1 MNKKELLSNISK
13 KIKGDEA
20 VVEDIFNLNSE
31 LSSRYNKENSIYL
44 IIYTIIFVVSFFT
57 KDKIDNLAFV
67 SIDNFL
73 YLILAFFAVA
83 FIGLIINIIYK
94 DRDSLKS
101 LKFNYLKYHILDIL
115 NFVGVFL
122 SVFLWLALFIVTP
135 VEVSGSSMEATFYE
149 GDKIMVWHIGYEAT
163 VNDVVII
170 EANSNYMFDDNTEF
184 VIKRVVANSGDKVT
198 FFDGIIGVNGKTI
211 NRTYINAYGE
221 TCVEQFTLPQFEMMM
236 TDYVADGENVKHYS
250 YNEQEE
256 RYEGTVPEGYCIVL
270 GDNIHNSMD
279 SKSVG
284 LIHKEDV
291 IGKVFLRIYPFNKIG
306 IF

>member
-1 MNKKELLSNISK
+1 MKKKELLNKVSK
-13 KIKGDEA
+13 KLKGDET
-20 VVEDIFNLNSE
+20 VEESISTLNIEISK
-31 LSSRYNKENSIYL
+31 RYSKENSIYM
-44 IIYTIIFVVSFFT
+44 IIYVLIFAVSFFT

-73 YLILAFFAVA
+73 YLLLVFFAIT
-83 FIGLIINIIYK
+83 FIGIIINIIYK
-94 DRDSLKS
+94 DIESVKV
-101 LKFNYLKYHILDIL
+101 LKYEYVNYHFFDIF

-122 SVFLWLALFIVTP
+122 SVFLWVALFIVTP
-135 VEVSGSSMEATFYE
+135 VEVSGSSMESTFYE
-149 GDKIMVWHIGYEAT
+149 GDKIMVWHIGYEVT

-184 VIKRVVANSGDKVT
+184 VIKRVIANSGDKVT
-198 FFDGIIGVNGKTI
+198 FFDGIIGVNGQTI
-211 NRTYINAYGE
+211 NRTYLNAYGE
-221 TCVEQFTLPQFEMMM
+221 TCIEQFTLPQFEMMM
-236 TDYVADGENVKHYS
+236 SDYVADGDNVKYYS

-256 RYEGTVPEGYCIVL
+256 RYEGVVPEGYCIVL

-291 IGKVFLRIYPFNKIG
+291 LGKVFFRMYPFNKFG